1 MVCMCGAEAYVS
13 GFDLVEQMRGEC
25 GQETT
30 EIDVVIFHRAASLLG
45 NRTQLRHDQQR
56 LQGEQREQ
64 IILRMHRL
72 NSP

>member
-30 EIDVVIFHRAASLLG
+30 EIDVVNANAAIIAIFTKLITVSLELRNVVAFSSASQACG
-45 NRTQLRHDQQR
+45 S
-56 LQGEQREQ
+56 
-64 IILRMHRL
+64 M
-72 NSP
+72 